1 MSSTKFI
8 NEPVVEFDESGNCVP
23 FIPISI
29 TNGRQAYAASLNII
43 FKHIAEFHVTVLGII
58 AEKHGLDINEI
69 LEEVHRDNR
78 YTTMSKIIDN
88 LGAFPIDE
96 EPVPIQQMPAAEQMQ
111 VQEQVP
117 EKKVVKKRKPKVEDE
132 ISESMTQLKLE
143 EPKKRVY
150 KKKAVAA
157 EEGK

>member
-1 MSSTKFI
+1 MSSTRFI

-96 EPVPIQQMPAAEQMQ
+96 EPVSVKEL
-111 VQEQVP
+111 VQVP
-117 EKKVVKKRKPKVEDE
+117 EKKVIKKRKPKVEDE
-132 ISESMTQLKLE
+132 IADSMTQLKLD

-150 KKKAVAA
+150 KKKTVAV

>member
-1 MSSTKFI
+1 MSSTRFI

-23 FIPISI
+23 FIPIHI

-96 EPVPIQQMPAAEQMQ
+96 EPVSVKEP
-111 VQEQVP
+111 VQVP
-117 EKKVVKKRKPKVEDE
+117 EKKVIKKRKPKVEDE
-132 ISESMTQLKLE
+132 IADSMTQLKLD

-150 KKKAVAA
+150 KKKTVAV